1 MWYLRFFPLIKPGP
15 QLFLGLRAEH
25 PAQAEQAAARN
36 RAGWGLPAD
45 PGTRCVHYT
54 HVKKLRLRR
63 EHTAFISFL
72 EAEEEG
78 REAAAG

>member
-36 RAGWGLPAD
+36 RAGWGLPAPVLEPD
-45 PGTRCVHYT
+45 VHYT

-72 EAEEEG
+72 EAEEER